1 MQAVQVVGDQE
12 LAVVDAPEPEPGPGA
27 LLRINTVGI
36 CGTDVKVFKGAIPT
50 PRPLIM
56 GHEAI
61 ATVVQPGA
69 SGITTPGQKVLIDPA
84 MACGYC
90 AMCRAGRTSICLN
103 GGLMG
108 REVDGVFAEY
118 ARVPEERLIPVPDA
132 IDDTDAG
139 ILQVLGT
146 VVHAQRAVDVFPGD
160 VVVVVGLGV
169 AGLLTVQLLKRRGA
183 TVVGINRSAWKRD
196 VAARLGADAVGGP
209 EDARALVDEI
219 TGGLGADLGLE
230 AAGTERTLA
239 QAIDLTKVGG
249 EVLVF
254 GTLTGGSEGLP
265 YYQFYF
271 KELTV
276 YNPRAAMPADYER
289 GVTLVASGALDVAP
303 IVTHRFS
310 LDEAGEAFVA
320 VQDSS
325 SLKVLMTV

>member
-1 MQAVQVVGDQE
+1 M
-12 LAVVDAPEPEPGPGA
+12 
-27 LLRINTVGI
+27 
-36 CGTDVKVFKGAIPT
+36 
-50 PRPLIM
+50 
-56 GHEAI
+56 
-61 ATVVQPGA
+61 
-69 SGITTPGQKVLIDPA
+69 
-84 MACGYC
+84 
-90 AMCRAGRTSICLN
+90 
-103 GGLMG
+103 
-108 REVDGVFAEY
+108 
-118 ARVPEERLIPVPDA
+118 
-132 IDDTDAG
+132 
-139 ILQVLGT
+139 LGT